1 MWVFVDTSALLLRPV
16 QDEKDALASANDALQ
31 KELLD
36 RPPQEINDALHKE
49 LLVGLFCSLVD
60 EFVVFFYAALHTKW

>member
-1 MWVFVDTSALLLRPV
+1 MWVSFDASALLLRPV

-36 RPPQEINDALHKE
+36 RPSQEINDALHKE
-49 LLVGLFCSLVD
+49 LLVDLFCS
-60 EFVVFFYAALHTKW
+60 

>member
-1 MWVFVDTSALLLRPV
+1 VWVSFDASALLLRPV

-36 RPPQEINDALHKE
+36 RPSQEINDSLHKE
-49 LLVGLFCSLVD
+49 LLVGLFCS
-60 EFVVFFYAALHTKW
+60 